1 MNSTVVVLTVLVAAL
16 GIAYIIGRLLT
27 VRAGLMKEVT
37 PAEPSAETDNSD
49 LGLSTTGPTVVHF
62 SATWCGPCAAVR
74 RVVDQVC
81 DDLEVA
87 HVEID
92 LDANP
97 VAARRLSV
105 LSCRRRSSST
115 PRGSSGTAPRAS
127 RNPLILRDGPA
138 TAVGLSTPSLGKLS
152 AVLSPRELLLTKRRA
167 VDLCR
172 VAGCCCCCSC

>member
-97 VAARRLSV
+97 VAARRLGAAAV
-105 LSCRRRSSST
+105 
-115 PRGSSGTAPRAS
+115 PHRGRPEIR
-127 RNPLILRDGPA
+127 
-138 TAVGLSTPSLGKLS
+138 
-152 AVLSPRELLLTKRRA
+152 
-167 VDLCR
+167 
-172 VAGCCCCCSC
+172 